1 MSLWLLGLELHPPLT
16 RHALFPPRLSGEG
29 VPVLLRERVSRCVTH
44 LALVGLPRRVRETF
58 VAQRR
63 TTMEAPSPWGSRP
76 LGDPAFALA

>member
-63 TTMEAPSPWGSRP
+63 TTMATPLPYLSRDVGNP
-76 LGDPAFALA
+76 